1 MHSNIYM
8 HSCSRSDSI
17 VRISKRMKFCLMSI
31 CFSIVWITNTKWQG
45 SPWMTKVTGCN
56 SEIYRIQD
64 IATDLPSTLRGII
77 DYADSLSAFIR
88 LAYRSLHSFSLE
100 PPASFFRLAFVSS
113 RCHFWALSLSPLTI
127 AASHSRFDSPSSVMA
142 SEISVRIGLTSFN
155 WFVKYSTLF
164 SA

>member
-1 MHSNIYM
+1 MRSNIYV
-8 HSCSRSDSI
+8 HSCFRSDSI
-17 VRISKRMKFCLMSI
+17 VRISKRMKFCLMFI

-45 SPWMTKVTGCN
+45 SRWMTKVTCCN

-64 IATDLPSTLRGII
+64 IATDFPSSRGII
-77 DYADSLSAFIR
+77 EYADSLSVFIM

-113 RCHFWALSLSPLTI
+113 RCHFLAPSSSPLAI
-127 AASHSRFDSPSSVMA
+127 AASHSRLDSPSSVMA

-155 WFVKYSTLF
+155 
-164 SA
+164 